1 MMNLKLG
8 KKISN
13 QEKLIKYFKNNKNL
27 KLDKWLNK
35 NVKKYKHEFLNL
47 KELYLPRSSY
57 SIFLEEKFSETLRIL
72 DKKKK
77 FIKVDFYENELIKI
91 LKVDDSYKCFLKNK
105 LIKKN
110 LIKNKPFLIDKRY
123 NKGTEK
129 KLICDYL
136 ILGVG
141 ILPPSNINSNFIFK
155 DKNYIHDFYA
165 SGGTKN
171 LINKLKSFSNKRD
184 SIKLIFIGNKA
195 GLLETM
201 QEIENLSQKILS
213 KLNIISISPSKLTLQ
228 KAELSKKYYSYKFKY
243 LIPKN
248 IKKIRK
254 AQKILSL
261 IEKEFYYGQKKQFN
275 KYDIWTHILEQS
287 VLEKCYKKLNLTQK
301 KSTMIKFLAN

>member
-1 MMNLKLG
+1 MELEFYRLQ
-8 KKISN
+8 I
-13 QEKLIKYFKNNKNL
+13 LIQIL
-27 KLDKWLNK
+27 
-35 NVKKYKHEFLNL
+35 FL
-47 KELYLPRSSY
+47 
-57 SIFLEEKFSETLRIL
+57 
-72 DKKKK
+72 
-77 FIKVDFYENELIKI
+77 
-91 LKVDDSYKCFLKNK
+91 
-105 LIKKN
+105 
-110 LIKNKPFLIDKRY
+110 
-123 NKGTEK
+123 
-129 KLICDYL
+129 
-136 ILGVG
+136 
-141 ILPPSNINSNFIFK
+141 

-165 SGGTKN
+165 SGSTKN

-261 IEKEFYYGQKKQFN
+261 IEKEFYYGQKT
-275 KYDIWTHILEQS
+275 I
-287 VLEKCYKKLNLTQK
+287 
-301 KSTMIKFLAN
+301 